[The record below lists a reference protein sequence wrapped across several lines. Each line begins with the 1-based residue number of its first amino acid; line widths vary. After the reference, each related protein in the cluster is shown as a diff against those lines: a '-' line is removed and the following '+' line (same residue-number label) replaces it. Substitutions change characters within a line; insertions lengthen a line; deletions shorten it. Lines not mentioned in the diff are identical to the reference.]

1 MSVAWLR
8 GDAPQEPEPHPW
20 VEVRAELRAT
30 LYEILDAAI
39 LVLQGTFGNIELYD
53 PIRGVLKIVAQ
64 RGFREE
70 FMQAMG
76 TVPINT
82 GLAGARAIRN
92 RKRVII
98 PDVGED
104 PEYEPYRTLA
114 ANAGYRAVQATPML
128 SREGE
133 VLGALVTHLPEA
145 RDFSVHELQVLDLYS
160 RQAADAVVRTR
171 VERDLATA
179 RSRLE
184 TALRVG
190 EMGVYDW
197 NMLTGRVYGDPN
209 YRRIAAVPFD
219 KDGFAQR
226 KVLSDAIHPD
236 DREERLKRVHR
247 AIETGEPYEAE
258 YRIVSGG
265 EPRWVMSRGMVDYDE
280 TGKPTHFTGV
290 LVDITARKQA
300 EDALLEADRQ
310 KNAFLAQ
317 LAHELR
323 NPLAPIRNAARIF
336 RLERASPGDVEWAS
350 DMIDRQVQ
358 HLTRLIDDLLDV
370 SRISRNKLELRRQR
384 TELKDIVNGA
394 VDSSKPV
401 IEQSGHEL
409 IVHITPEPVFLFA
422 DSARLTQALINLLNN
437 AAKYTDTGGRIELFA
452 GCEDGQAVM
461 RVTDNGIGIE
471 PAALA
476 KVFNM
481 FFQVDSSL
489 ERAQGGLGI
498 GLSLVKS
505 VIELHG
511 GSVEARSAGLGH
523 GSQFMLRVPVEHRA
537 EPASARGAEADG
549 RSEVAVARRVL
560 IADDNRDA
568 AESLALFL
576 QVTGHIADTAFDGE
590 QALEMAERMRPEIV
604 FLDLG
609 MPRMNGYEVC
619 RRIRATDWGK
629 QIIVIAQTGWGQE
642 EDKRRTREAGFD
654 AHFVKPLDP
663 TAVMKLIETVNEGR
677 ASQISA
683 GQP

>member
-1 MSVAWLR
+1 MSVARLR
-8 GDAPQEPEPHPW
+8 GDAPQEPEPHPR

-53 PIRGVLKIVAQ
+53 PIRGVLEIVAQ

-76 TVPINT
+76 AVPINT
-82 GLAGARAIRN
+82 GLAGARAVRK

-114 ANAGYRAVQATPML
+114 ANAGYRAIQATPML

-179 RSRLE
+179 RGRLE
-184 TALRVG
+184 AALRVG

-197 NMLTGRVYGDPN
+197 NMLTDRVYGDPN

-219 KDGFAQR
+219 QDGFAQQ
-226 KVLSDAIHPD
+226 KVLGDAIHPD

-265 EPRWVMSRGMVDYDE
+265 QPRWVMSRGMVDYDE

-300 EDALLEADRQ
+300 EDALLQADRQ

-323 NPLAPIRNAARIF
+323 NPLAPIRNAARIV
-336 RLERASPGDVEWAS
+336 RMRQSADDVLWAS
-350 DMIDRQVQ
+350 DMIDRQVR

-370 SRISRNKLELRRQR
+370 SRISRNKLEVRRQQ
-384 TELKDIVNGA
+384 TELKDIVNAA
-394 VDSSKPV
+394 VEISSPV
-401 IEQSGHEL
+401 IDQNGHQL
-409 IVHITPEPVFLFA
+409 DVRMPAEPIFLFA
-422 DSARLTQALINLLNN
+422 D
-437 AAKYTDTGGRIELFA
+437 
-452 GCEDGQAVM
+452 
-461 RVTDNGIGIE
+461 
-471 PAALA
+471 
-476 KVFNM
+476 
-481 FFQVDSSL
+481 
-489 ERAQGGLGI
+489 
-498 GLSLVKS
+498 
-505 VIELHG
+505 
-511 GSVEARSAGLGH
+511 
-523 GSQFMLRVPVEHRA
+523 
-537 EPASARGAEADG
+537 
-549 RSEVAVARRVL
+549 
-560 IADDNRDA
+560 
-568 AESLALFL
+568 
-576 QVTGHIADTAFDGE
+576 
-590 QALEMAERMRPEIV
+590 
-604 FLDLG
+604 
-609 MPRMNGYEVC
+609 
-619 RRIRATDWGK
+619 
-629 QIIVIAQTGWGQE
+629 
-642 EDKRRTREAGFD
+642 
-654 AHFVKPLDP
+654 
-663 TAVMKLIETVNEGR
+663 
-677 ASQISA
+677 
-683 GQP
+683 